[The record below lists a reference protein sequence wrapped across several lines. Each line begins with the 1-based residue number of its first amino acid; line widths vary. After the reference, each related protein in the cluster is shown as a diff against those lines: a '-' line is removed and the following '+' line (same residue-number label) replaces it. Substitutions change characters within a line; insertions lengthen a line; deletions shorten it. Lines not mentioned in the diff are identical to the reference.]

1 MAKLIV
7 PRLRGAYDRLEPVA
21 YTVLRVLA
29 GGMMIQI
36 ALGKV
41 LAGEVSRDVEL
52 MEQLGL
58 APAAL
63 WAYFVVGV
71 EIFASLALIV
81 GFLTRPAAVMLFVL
95 VTVMLATVLI
105 PRGANYQLG
114 ALWFGAFGLIAMRGG
129 DRYSVDR
136 LIGREF

>member
-1 MAKLIV
+1 MARLII
-7 PRLRGAYDRLEPVA
+7 PRLGGVYDRLEPVA

-71 EIFASLALIV
+71 EIFASLAIIV

-95 VTVMLATVLI
+95 VTVMLVTVLI
-105 PRGANYQLG
+105 PREANYQLG
-114 ALWFGAFGLIAMRGG
+114 ALWFGAFGLIATRGG
-129 DRYSVDR
+129 GRYSVDR

>member
-1 MAKLIV
+1 MTRLII
-7 PRLRGAYDRLEPVA
+7 PQLRGIYDRLEPLA
-21 YTVLRVLA
+21 YAVLRVLA

-52 MEQLGL
+52 MQQLGL
-58 APAAL
+58 VPAAL

-71 EIFASLALIV
+71 EIFASLALIL
-81 GFLTRPAAVMLFVL
+81 GLLTRPAAVMLFIL
-95 VTVMLATVLI
+95 VTVMLLTVLI

-114 ALWFGAFGLIAMRGG
+114 ALWFGAFGLIALRGG
-129 DRYSVDR
+129 GRYSIDR